1 MNKKIS
7 ADDFHDAI
15 ERQLSGLEPDPW
27 LAQRIIAS
35 DKEEVKVK
43 KISHA
48 TVIIVAIIVLGFC
61 LVLLH
66 ICKAGIIDNPSYS
79 VVKSPSGKLSL
90 LKYTTDFVLI

>member
-43 KISHA
+43 KISH
-48 TVIIVAIIVLGFC
+48 C
-61 LVLLH
+61 
-66 ICKAGIIDNPSYS
+66 
-79 VVKSPSGKLSL
+79 
-90 LKYTTDFVLI
+90 